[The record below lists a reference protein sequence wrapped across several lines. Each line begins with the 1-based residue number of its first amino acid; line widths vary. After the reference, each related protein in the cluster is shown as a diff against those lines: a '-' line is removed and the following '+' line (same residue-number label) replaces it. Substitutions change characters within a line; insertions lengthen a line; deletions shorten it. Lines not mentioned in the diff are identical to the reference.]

1 MKTKL
6 FILAPFILFSVL
18 SFGQESGF
26 QQNPTDSSLIKFTEK
41 IYSLER
47 TALKKKIYPS
57 DTVNIENKQF
67 KLKYIEK
74 IGYAPTYEEIE
85 KFNSNIT
92 YSCEKF
98 GDNYV
103 VINLSRNTGMVNRT
117 RFFYEKTIRK
127 NDENFIQAN
136 ITKTSLSN
144 SDTSRYTRKFKDYG
158 NSVANN
164 VSLINQM
171 NLLDFVLKTNHNLN
185 FCCSNC
191 EALTKPKSSIPIWR
205 IITKDKMGNF
215 ISISKCGYS
224 KPSITSKEQLKQKEN
239 FTFFEYDS
247 FGKLCEVK
255 TKEYLYKIEWLQ

>member
-6 FILAPFILFSVL
+6 FISTSFILFSIF
-18 SFGQESGF
+18 SFGQESDF

-47 TALKKKIYPS
+47 TVIKEKIPPS
-57 DTVNIENKQF
+57 DTISIEKNQF

-74 IGYAPTYEEIE
+74 IGYAPTYEETE
-85 KFNSNIT
+85 EFNANIT
-92 YSCEKF
+92 YSCKKF
-98 GDNYV
+98 GENYV

-117 RFFYEKTIRK
+117 RFFYETIRK
-127 NDENFIQAN
+127 KVENFKQAN
-136 ITKTSLSN
+136 ITKISLLN
-144 SDTSRYTRKFKDYG
+144 SDTIRYTRNFKDYG
-158 NSVANN
+158 NSKANN

-171 NLLDFVLKTNHNLN
+171 NLLDFVLETGHKLS

-191 EALTKPKSSIPIWR
+191 ESSRKAKSSIPLWR
-205 IITKDKMGNF
+205 IITKDKMENV
-215 ISISKCGYS
+215 ISISKCVFS

-247 FGKLCEVK
+247 SGKLSEVK